1 MTDKELT
8 EQINQLVEKFPN
20 NMELGTAVRKLYW
33 EARDLQDKD
42 KENYSKI
49 LMKSK

>member
-1 MTDKELT
+1 MTDKEFT

-20 NMELGTAVRKLYW
+20 NMELGAAVRKFYL
-33 EARDLQDKD
+33 EARDSQDKD